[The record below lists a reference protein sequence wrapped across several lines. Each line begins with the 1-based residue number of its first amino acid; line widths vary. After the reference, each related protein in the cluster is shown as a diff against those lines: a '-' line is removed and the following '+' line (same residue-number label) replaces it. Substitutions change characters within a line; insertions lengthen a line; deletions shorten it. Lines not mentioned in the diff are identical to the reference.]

1 MSSPARAKYRRL
13 HSDSGAEEARAQL
26 EAGEV
31 RERSLQSVLCLAQQE
46 LELEESEHQVRC
58 CNAMLLRM
66 PLQLQPRGNI
76 PMTANITFLEDSLG
90 HYNKTSNI
98 SISIIFVAPPTG
110 QLKNHVMEKGGT

>member
-1 MSSPARAKYRRL
+1 MTSPARAKYRRL

-58 CNAMLLRM
+58 LVELSTNLRKVS
-66 PLQLQPRGNI
+66 QPG
-76 PMTANITFLEDSLG
+76 EDL
-90 HYNKTSNI
+90 
-98 SISIIFVAPPTG
+98 
-110 QLKNHVMEKGGT
+110 